1 MGDGRAPRL
10 KDVAVAA
17 GVHVSTAS
25 RALNEQTTGLV
36 NPETTERVRQA
47 AHALGYRIN
56 GMARALKTRRSLAI
70 GMLVPDITNPFFP
83 PIVRGAEDAFAEAGY
98 SLVLSNTDND
108 PDKARRQLAAMLETR
123 VDGLLLATALRNDE
137 LVAELAASD
146 TPVALVNRT
155 VDADADGAT
164 VSAAVPDDHLG
175 VALAVEH
182 LYQLGHRR
190 IAYLGGPL
198 DVSNGHRRRVSFDQ
212 AARRLGLDQAVAVE
226 AAAFN
231 EAEGRR
237 GAAALLGHAL
247 DANGAGSARPTA
259 IMAGN
264 DLMALGV
271 LDAAAAR
278 GLACPRDLSVVG
290 FNDMPLADRMR
301 PPLTTVRVAEY
312 DLGRRAAELLL
323 ATIDNPR
330 RSPETVLLA
339 PELVVRGSTG
349 PAPSSS

>member
-1 MGDGRAPRL
+1 MGEGRAPRL
-10 KDVAVAA
+10 KDVADAA

-25 RALNEQTTGLV
+25 RALNEQTAALV

-83 PIVRGAEDAFAEAGY
+83 PIVRGAEDAFAAAGY
-98 SLVLSNTDND
+98 SLVLANTDND
-108 PDKARRQLAAMLETR
+108 RDKARRQVAAMLETR
-123 VDGLLLATALRNDE
+123 VDGLLLATALRRDE
-137 LVAELAASD
+137 LVDELVQD
-146 TPVALVNRT
+146 GIPVALVNRT
-155 VDADADGAT
+155 IDGDG
-164 VSAAVPDDHLG
+164 VSAVVPDDHLG

-182 LYQLGHRR
+182 LAGLGHRR

-198 DVSNGHRRRVSFDQ
+198 DTSNGARRRASFDQ
-212 AARRLGLDQAVAVE
+212 AVGKLGPGQARDLAVAVE
-226 AAAFN
+226 MAGFN

-237 GAAALLGHAL
+237 GAAALL
-247 DANGAGSARPTA
+247 DVPAGERPTA

-271 LDAAAAR
+271 LDAAAER

-312 DLGRRAAELLL
+312 DLGHQAAKLLL
-323 ATIDNPR
+323 AAIEDPLR
-330 RSPETVLLA
+330 PPETVLLA
-339 PELVVRGSTG
+339 PQLVVRGSTG
-349 PAPSSS
+349 RAPFTS